1 MYFDIAEFPTTT
13 GGGRYLVKLR
23 GNGLN
28 LRVRSTIDVE
38 MIDSAGKQ
46 IYCEVLNYRDRFNNY
61 YISFEITD
69 RTSDGLAAFY
79 LVGEANYDM
88 NGRPVPPQFKDEY
101 NVRWSKAVYIMPFE
115 RNTADLIFDEPP
127 QVSVAQIIVPA
138 TVQIQQTSSAYTYT
152 SVTTSIDELTI
163 VTSNFNGYDREFASS
178 TGILD
183 NRERVIRTNPT
194 TTPTTINS
202 VRTEIRVQ
210 DSDIQNGVLKNETT
224 RFNTRL
230 ISSRSIFTKDY
241 LGGYFEFFSSESS
254 PKNVEPLLPTNVTVS
269 GSVAHQFDDFN
280 CIITEIINDKTAV
293 LNKPLEVIT
302 LDNTSVSQNKLST
315 FTFKKASNFTGSI
328 TYVPNDLVYVTSST
342 VSQSYVEFTFSDLN
356 PIGGQVYR
364 MKTSAKLTS
373 ITGEYKVIND
383 TIVTPI
389 EYLTDAAYRN
399 GTSYARH
406 ESEYRMIGHFVTSSI
421 LTSYWDY
428 YTEAKHIFSS
438 STGSWNNNTLINSAQ
453 IFASYTQSQCLTTKY
468 YQNYNTDQ
476 RYTAEFYLIL
486 DPYTELEVY
495 MGSDPLNTYLVI
507 PAAYPKAFI
516 KTTNKDR
523 GTRPGQYS
531 PFGKYVGRVKNDR
544 PYRKYYGKVSIDFD
558 TDGNGFGAPV
568 FRARVIDEM
577 ANTTGSAYIAEIG
590 VKPYMINGFTPSI
603 VQYAIPLPQEFVEAA
618 AVSQS
623 IDFKIDYLDYTG
635 KQSEFT
641 TYLDSVVLNLKAE
654 IPSNTCQ
661 ADKLYF
667 TYDNT
672 YYGGATPAFPPN
684 PPTD

>member
-1 MYFDIAEFPTTT
+1 MSYQLIYKQPQPRGYSKRSFYIDDKSENSPMYFDIAEFPTTT

-230 ISSRSIFTKDY
+230 ISSRSI
-241 LGGYFEFFSSESS
+241 
-254 PKNVEPLLPTNVTVS
+254 
-269 GSVAHQFDDFN
+269 
-280 CIITEIINDKTAV
+280 
-293 LNKPLEVIT
+293 
-302 LDNTSVSQNKLST
+302 LS
-315 FTFKKASNFTGSI
+315 FLA
-328 TYVPNDLVYVTSST
+328 
-342 VSQSYVEFTFSDLN
+342 
-356 PIGGQVYR
+356 
-364 MKTSAKLTS
+364 
-373 ITGEYKVIND
+373 
-383 TIVTPI
+383 
-389 EYLTDAAYRN
+389 
-399 GTSYARH
+399 
-406 ESEYRMIGHFVTSSI
+406 
-421 LTSYWDY
+421 
-428 YTEAKHIFSS
+428 
-438 STGSWNNNTLINSAQ
+438 
-453 IFASYTQSQCLTTKY
+453 
-468 YQNYNTDQ
+468 
-476 RYTAEFYLIL
+476 
-486 DPYTELEVY
+486 
-495 MGSDPLNTYLVI
+495 
-507 PAAYPKAFI
+507 
-516 KTTNKDR
+516 
-523 GTRPGQYS
+523 
-531 PFGKYVGRVKNDR
+531 
-544 PYRKYYGKVSIDFD
+544 
-558 TDGNGFGAPV
+558 
-568 FRARVIDEM
+568 
-577 ANTTGSAYIAEIG
+577 
-590 VKPYMINGFTPSI
+590 
-603 VQYAIPLPQEFVEAA
+603 
-618 AVSQS
+618 
-623 IDFKIDYLDYTG
+623 
-635 KQSEFT
+635 
-641 TYLDSVVLNLKAE
+641 LKAHLK
-654 IPSNTCQ
+654 T
-661 ADKLYF
+661 
-667 TYDNT
+667 
-672 YYGGATPAFPPN
+672 
-684 PPTD
+684 